1 MEDSDNSSLGES
13 VWTPSLDEREKFEPN
28 QLSGQHGWSFA
39 SQENQLV
46 PQCPPQENQNALETF
61 GDRRRLHAETKR
73 PRATLQEHWEGFQEQ
88 WKQETKCPF
97 PLLSSNRDVW
107 AQAALNEWE
116 RILAMLKTSPGPHHV
131 LNHLSGPT
139 LVDLTQ
145 VLREQVIEEGLKR
158 LVHRTDQV
166 ETRVWIT
173 GWFDRIATA
182 TTKQQRAALLNSK
195 EDWLTLG
202 KMKYGGLEVLRLC
215 HPTQQEKLSR
225 YIICTVV
232 YEEELQTFRS
242 SDAEDPH
249 NLYEAIE
256 DLCAM
261 LKQTRELK
269 AAFKSGE
276 ELSEWSALSV
286 IMAQVTM
293 EVDSVEPSRITTAKE
308 ESRLRH
314 YWNRISGVANLDEP
328 TSFWSIH
335 PDATGGVAILTNPKT
350 ISETQLIEES
360 KWTNRT
366 VAIKSKG
373 VVWINVYAPNKKS
386 EREHFF
392 RRLNKEFGTHR
403 AAAVLGGD
411 FNCVLDKQRDRY
423 QRGVRLPVQCESAE
437 LRRLVTE
444 WSIYDAR
451 ELVED
456 PEWPVQREPT
466 EHFTYWRK
474 NSASRLDRFY
484 IAGNLGSAVQWEAIE
499 LPKRYSDHQAVVLH
513 MKWTSQ
519 PQRPKRVNKCRYPM
533 RTSRPDLVRTGEQKA
548 IAHELEL
555 MQSEGSIVWNNL
567 EQRIIKAILRVSRAE
582 KRQVRRYRQKLEDQQ
597 HRPANRT
604 RRQLIEEQA
613 NAAREAAEFKF
624 GKYMQATQGDVRHF
638 FRRIANWQ
646 RDQTISRL
654 EPTPGRYHSPNASL
668 ADIMGAEWHQITGQS
683 HAAVPPQKAEQRFD
697 ALVYIPETRK
707 VTEAQNQD
715 LMAPITEKE
724 VREAIAALHRHKAGG
739 VDSLNNDFYK
749 DCEDVMVDVLVREFN
764 NIQRGATMPRSF
776 DQGIVIPLR
785 KKGDSP
791 NPLDYRPI
799 TLLTT
804 TYKLFAKVLATR
816 LQDILLWIIGEAQQG
831 FVRDRLMENSI
842 LIMQAA
848 LDKAYH
854 NNGEGLDDAP
864 GIAMLDFMKA
874 YDTLDRD
881 FLYLVLSKFGFGR
894 QFVDLVRRMHSDT
907 TAQYLVN
914 GEVSTEWEVK
924 SGIRQGCP
932 LAPLLFIIA
941 AEILALAVQQDPHL
955 EGIRVTRS
963 GAEPHLISTFVDD
976 SAVFLKQGKQL
987 PRLMQLLSEFGQQ
1000 SGLHVQ
1006 PTKSSYICL
1015 NTAVVQEQRCGIPI
1029 LKHGETVRY
1038 LGIQIGTGNI
1048 TQANWEDRLQKLRTR
1063 LIIAA
1068 KVSNSVVG
1076 RVLILNSVLLPSIL
1090 FTAGYIK
1097 PPAKVVDQLVNLQK
1111 QFLWQ
1116 STLGTDGTRH
1126 KVSPSLL
1133 YLPVKEGGIGL
1144 YSIPLAIKRQAM
1156 RRTTRWIL
1164 RARDK
1169 YTEAWHEQVHRDKSQ
1184 NRGCCAISP
1193 KERSQHAQTRLYQT
1207 NNIHRLGWEYLCE
1220 DLVAAERRNPAW
1232 KDDLKQQMESL
1243 LPTLD
1248 LEWRSDGRVGVYFGR
1263 KPEQTIHQLSEETR
1277 AFWPSFQWND
1287 NPWIIDSQGEQC
1299 TVKTVP
1305 FLKEC
1310 NLASF
1315 NVRREE
1321 ERVFSLR
1328 LPTMTA
1334 TLTFKRMTTLR
1345 KLVASIILC
1354 SPEIEIDA
1362 GNQLNSHQEPWSR
1375 KHTKRE
1381 YKWISNGMG
1390 TTIASSLDS
1399 DRLGWDATCQQ
1410 DVAMIE
1416 EEIKTIGWTFKPHPL
1431 TTHCPWLVHERTPP
1445 KSIQKTIDRARTRRL
1460 HSKLYQGL
1468 GGLIDKL
1475 NEVAKTD
1482 QWYSHVQY
1490 RLPADLWK
1498 QRGCLTPHQMWTTY
1512 RISTMQLNL
1521 FHPGRIE
1528 SSACPSNAGCGETK
1542 ETISHIVW
1550 SCKRAQAAWTAFLG
1564 RWMGRTLTNQA
1575 LNLFL
1580 PHIASRTAPPGQRSL
1595 LRELE
1600 KHFGNRWELKACGY
1614 AYMGPE
1620 VTDNWCEYSALKD
1633 GLAYSAHYPQ
1643 HYEVK
1648 MEVFGDSQTIIAAQ
1662 NGFSSIRQTK
1672 LQPLAVRVNQIIAN
1686 FAWTSWNHTK
1696 REQNK
1701 MADLLANMAMDSKNT
1716 KILTDE
1722 SRGNDQ
1728 VVMSQVAALLDNDIG
1743 AIPSKL
1749 RNTSLS

>member
-1 MEDSDNSSLGES
+1 
-13 VWTPSLDEREKFEPN
+13 
-28 QLSGQHGWSFA
+28 
-39 SQENQLV
+39 
-46 PQCPPQENQNALETF
+46 
-61 GDRRRLHAETKR
+61 
-73 PRATLQEHWEGFQEQ
+73 
-88 WKQETKCPF
+88 
-97 PLLSSNRDVW
+97 
-107 AQAALNEWE
+107 
-116 RILAMLKTSPGPHHV
+116 
-131 LNHLSGPT
+131 
-139 LVDLTQ
+139 
-145 VLREQVIEEGLKR
+145 
-158 LVHRTDQV
+158 
-166 ETRVWIT
+166 
-173 GWFDRIATA
+173 
-182 TTKQQRAALLNSK
+182 
-195 EDWLTLG
+195 
-202 KMKYGGLEVLRLC
+202 
-215 HPTQQEKLSR
+215 
-225 YIICTVV
+225 
-232 YEEELQTFRS
+232 
-242 SDAEDPH
+242 
-249 NLYEAIE
+249 
-256 DLCAM
+256 
-261 LKQTRELK
+261 
-269 AAFKSGE
+269 
-276 ELSEWSALSV
+276 
-286 IMAQVTM
+286 
-293 EVDSVEPSRITTAKE
+293 
-308 ESRLRH
+308 
-314 YWNRISGVANLDEP
+314 
-328 TSFWSIH
+328 
-335 PDATGGVAILTNPKT
+335 
-350 ISETQLIEES
+350 
-360 KWTNRT
+360 
-366 VAIKSKG
+366 
-373 VVWINVYAPNKKS
+373 
-386 EREHFF
+386 
-392 RRLNKEFGTHR
+392 
-403 AAAVLGGD
+403 
-411 FNCVLDKQRDRY
+411 
-423 QRGVRLPVQCESAE
+423 
-437 LRRLVTE
+437 
-444 WSIYDAR
+444 
-451 ELVED
+451 
-456 PEWPVQREPT
+456 
-466 EHFTYWRK
+466 
-474 NSASRLDRFY
+474 
-484 IAGNLGSAVQWEAIE
+484 
-499 LPKRYSDHQAVVLH
+499 
-513 MKWTSQ
+513 
-519 PQRPKRVNKCRYPM
+519 
-533 RTSRPDLVRTGEQKA
+533 
-548 IAHELEL
+548 
-555 MQSEGSIVWNNL
+555 
-567 EQRIIKAILRVSRAE
+567 
-582 KRQVRRYRQKLEDQQ
+582 
-597 HRPANRT
+597 
-604 RRQLIEEQA
+604 
-613 NAAREAAEFKF
+613 
-624 GKYMQATQGDVRHF
+624 
-638 FRRIANWQ
+638 
-646 RDQTISRL
+646 
-654 EPTPGRYHSPNASL
+654 
-668 ADIMGAEWHQITGQS
+668 
-683 HAAVPPQKAEQRFD
+683 
-697 ALVYIPETRK
+697 
-707 VTEAQNQD
+707 
-715 LMAPITEKE
+715 MAPITEKE

-749 DCEDVMVDVLVREFN
+749 DCEDAMVDVLVREFD
-764 NIQRGATMPRSF
+764 NIQRGAPMPRSF
-776 DQGIVIPLR
+776 GQGIVIPLR

-816 LQDILLWIIGEAQQG
+816 LQDILLWIIGEEQQG
-831 FVRDRLMENSI
+831 FVRDRLMENAI

-854 NNGEGLDDAP
+854 SSTEGFDDAP
-864 GIAMLDFMKA
+864 GIVMLDFMKA

-894 QFVDLVRRMHSDT
+894 QFVDLVRRMHTDT

-914 GEVSTEWEVK
+914 GELSKEWEVK

-932 LAPLLFIIA
+932 LAPLLFIVA
-941 AEILALAVQQDPHL
+941 AEILALAVQQDPYL

-987 PRLMQLLSEFGQQ
+987 PRLMQLLTEFGQQ

-1006 PTKSSYICL
+1006 PTKSSYISL

-1063 LIIAA
+1063 LIIAT

-1076 RVLILNSVLLPSIL
+1076 RVLILNSVLLPAIL

-1111 QFLWQ
+1111 QFLWK
-1116 STLGTDGTRH
+1116 STLGTDGMRH

-1156 RRTTRWIL
+1156 RRTTRWL
-1164 RARDK
+1164 QRARDR
-1169 YTEAWHEQVHRDKSQ
+1169 YTEAWHEQVHQDKSQ
-1184 NRGCCAISP
+1184 HWGCCAISP

-1207 NNIHRLGWEYLCE
+1207 NNIHRLGWEYLGE
-1220 DLVAAERRNPAW
+1220 DLVAAEGRNPAW
-1232 KDDLKQQMESL
+1232 KDDLKRQMESL
-1243 LPTLD
+1243 LPTVD

-1287 NPWIIDSQGEQC
+1287 NPWIIDSQGEQY
-1299 TVKTVP
+1299 TVKTVS
-1305 FLKEC
+1305 FLKGC

-1321 ERVFSLR
+1321 ERVFSVR

-1345 KLVASIILC
+1345 KLVTSTILC

-1390 TTIASSLDS
+1390 TIIAMPGSERSHTDYIQMQRQANGVLWTVTDWT
-1399 DRLGWDATCQQ
+1399 GDATCQQ

-1416 EEIKTIGWTFKPHPL
+1416 EEIKTVGWTFKPHPL
-1431 TTHCPWLVHERTPP
+1431 TTHCPWLVHEHTPP
-1445 KSIQKTIDRARTRRL
+1445 NSIQKTIDRARTRRL

-1468 GGLIDKL
+1468 GVLVDKL

-1498 QRGCLTPHQMWTTY
+1498 QRGCLTPYQMWTTY

-1550 SCKRAQAAWTAFLG
+1550 SCKRAQAAWMAYLG
-1564 RWMGRTLTNQA
+1564 RWIGRTLTEQA

-1600 KHFGNRWELKACGY
+1600 KSFGFITPEHSTALQKLWFIVTSSIPVLLWRTRVEIVHEWQHVAIEESTKRVWTACVMQVRAVAHRMRTLKGEKINATCLSQLLNVLERQDMSRQLEAWATARLYSDGGARGNPGPGGSGWVLIFLNERTNRWELKACGY

-1620 VTDNWCEYSALKD
+1620 VTNNRCEYSALKD
-1633 GLAYSAHYPQ
+1633 GLAYSAHYLQ

-1648 MEVFGDSQTIIAAQ
+1648 LEVFGDSQMIIASQ
-1662 NGFSSIRQTK
+1662 NGFASIRQTK

-1686 FAWTSWNHTK
+1686 FAWISWNHTK

-1701 MADLLANMAMDSKNT
+1701 MADLLANMAMNSKSA

-1728 VVMSQVAALLDNDIG
+1728 ILMSQVAVLLDNDIG
-1743 AIPSKL
+1743 ATPSKH
-1749 RNTSLS
+1749 RNTSLSAVLMRLRNS

>member
-1 MEDSDNSSLGES
+1 ME
-13 VWTPSLDEREKFEPN
+13 T
-28 QLSGQHGWSFA
+28 
-39 SQENQLV
+39 
-46 PQCPPQENQNALETF
+46 
-61 GDRRRLHAETKR
+61 
-73 PRATLQEHWEGFQEQ
+73 
-88 WKQETKCPF
+88 
-97 PLLSSNRDVW
+97 
-107 AQAALNEWE
+107 
-116 RILAMLKTSPGPHHV
+116 
-131 LNHLSGPT
+131 
-139 LVDLTQ
+139 
-145 VLREQVIEEGLKR
+145 
-158 LVHRTDQV
+158 
-166 ETRVWIT
+166 
-173 GWFDRIATA
+173 
-182 TTKQQRAALLNSK
+182 
-195 EDWLTLG
+195 
-202 KMKYGGLEVLRLC
+202 
-215 HPTQQEKLSR
+215 
-225 YIICTVV
+225 
-232 YEEELQTFRS
+232 
-242 SDAEDPH
+242 
-249 NLYEAIE
+249 
-256 DLCAM
+256 
-261 LKQTRELK
+261 
-269 AAFKSGE
+269 
-276 ELSEWSALSV
+276 
-286 IMAQVTM
+286 
-293 EVDSVEPSRITTAKE
+293 RITTAKE
-308 ESRLRH
+308 ERRLRQ
-314 YWNRISGVANLDEP
+314 YWNRIWGITNLDEA

-373 VVWINVYAPNKKS
+373 VVWINVYAPNKKA

-392 RRLNKEFGTHR
+392 RRLNEEFGTHR

-411 FNCVLDKQRDRY
+411 FNCVLDKQRDRTEKISD
-423 QRGVRLPVQCESAE
+423 GVEHTRRTGASGGSGVASAARTDGAFHILE
-437 LRRLVTE
+437 KKLSQSTRPILYSRKSGKRRAMGGHRATQALLGSPSSGAAYE
-444 WSIYDAR
+444 MD
-451 ELVED
+451 
-456 PEWPVQREPT
+456 EPT
-466 EHFTYWRK
+466 AETK
-474 NSASRLDRFY
+474 
-484 IAGNLGSAVQWEAIE
+484 E
-499 LPKRYSDHQAVVLH
+499 
-513 MKWTSQ
+513 
-519 PQRPKRVNKCRYPM
+519 
-533 RTSRPDLVRTGEQKA
+533 GEQVQA
-548 IAHELEL
+548 ISRELEL
-555 MQSEGSIVWNNL
+555 MQSEGPIEWSHL
-567 EQRIIKAILRVSRAE
+567 EKRIIQAILRVSRAE
-582 KRQVRRYRQKLEDQQ
+582 KRQVRRYQQKLEDQQ
-597 HRPANRT
+597 HQPVKRS

-654 EPTPGRYHSPNASL
+654 EPTPGRYHPPNASL

-683 HAAVPPQKAEQRFD
+683 HAAVPPHKAGQRFD

-749 DCEDVMVDVLVREFN
+749 DCEDAMVDVLVREFN
-764 NIQRGATMPRSF
+764 NIQRGAPMPRSF
-776 DQGIVIPLR
+776 GQGIVIPLR

-816 LQDILLWIIGEAQQG
+816 LQDILLWIIGEEQQG
-831 FVRDRLMENSI
+831 FVRDRLMENAI

-854 NNGEGLDDAP
+854 SSTEGFDDAP
-864 GIAMLDFMKA
+864 GIVMLDFMKA

-914 GEVSTEWEVK
+914 GELSREWEVK

-932 LAPLLFIIA
+932 LAPLLFIVA
-941 AEILALAVQQDPHL
+941 AEILALAVQQDPYL
-955 EGIRVTRS
+955 EGIHVTKS

-987 PRLMQLLSEFGQQ
+987 PRLMQLLTEFGQQ

-1006 PTKSSYICL
+1006 PTKSSYISL

-1063 LIIAA
+1063 LIIAT

-1076 RVLILNSVLLPSIL
+1076 RVLILNSVLLPAIL

-1111 QFLWQ
+1111 QFLWK
-1116 STLGTDGTRH
+1116 STLGTDGMRH

-1156 RRTTRWIL
+1156 RRTTRWL
-1164 RARDK
+1164 QRARDR
-1169 YTEAWHEQVHRDKSQ
+1169 YTEAWHEQVHQDKSQ
-1184 NRGCCAISP
+1184 NWGCCAISP

-1207 NNIHRLGWEYLCE
+1207 NNIHRLGWEYLGE
-1220 DLVAAERRNPAW
+1220 DLVAAEGRNPAW
-1232 KDDLKQQMESL
+1232 KDDLKRQMESL
-1243 LPTLD
+1243 LPTVD

-1287 NPWIIDSQGEQC
+1287 NPWIIDSQGEQY
-1299 TVKTVP
+1299 TVKTVS

-1321 ERVFSLR
+1321 ERVFSVR

-1334 TLTFKRMTTLR
+1334 TLTSKRRAVLR
-1345 KLVASIILC
+1345 KLVTSIILC
-1354 SPEIEIDA
+1354 SPEMEIDA
-1362 GNQLNSHQEPWSR
+1362 GNQLISQQEPWSR
-1375 KHTKRE
+1375 KPTKRE

-1390 TTIASSLDS
+1390 TIIAMPGSERSHTDYIQMQRQANGVLWTVTDWT
-1399 DRLGWDATCQQ
+1399 GDATCQQ

-1416 EEIKTIGWTFKPHPL
+1416 EEIKTVGWTFKPHPL

-1445 KSIQKTIDRARTRRL
+1445 NSIQKTIDRARTRRL

-1468 GGLIDKL
+1468 GVLVDKL

-1498 QRGCLTPHQMWTTY
+1498 QRGCLTPYQMWTTY
-1512 RISTMQLNL
+1512 RISAMQLNL

-1550 SCKRAQAAWTAFLG
+1550 SCKRAQAAWMAFLG
-1564 RWMGRTLTNQA
+1564 RWIGRTLTEQA

-1600 KHFGNRWELKACGY
+1600 KSFGFITPEHSTALQKLWFIVTSSIPVLLWRTRVEIVHEWQHVAIEESTKRVWTACVMQVRAVAHRMRTLKGEKINATCLSQLLSVLERQDMSRQLEAWATARLYFDGGARGNPGPGGSGWALIFLNERSNRWELKACGY
-1614 AYMGPE
+1614 AYMGPQ
-1620 VTDNWCEYSALKD
+1620 VTNNRCEYSALKD
-1633 GLAYSAHYPQ
+1633 GLAYSAHYLQ

-1648 MEVFGDSQTIIAAQ
+1648 LEVFGDSQMIIAAQ
-1662 NGFSSIRQTK
+1662 NGFASIRQTE

-1686 FAWTSWNHTK
+1686 FAWISWNHTK

-1701 MADLLANMAMDSKNT
+1701 MADLLANVAMNSKSA

-1728 VVMSQVAALLDNDIG
+1728 ILMSQVAVLLDNDIG
-1743 AIPSKL
+1743 ATPSKL
-1749 RNTSLS
+1749 RNTSLSAVLMRLRNS

>member
-1 MEDSDNSSLGES
+1 MPSDDVLQAE
-13 VWTPSLDEREKFEPN
+13 
-28 QLSGQHGWSFA
+28 
-39 SQENQLV
+39 
-46 PQCPPQENQNALETF
+46 NAL
-61 GDRRRLHAETKR
+61 
-73 PRATLQEHWEGFQEQ
+73 
-88 WKQETKCPF
+88 
-97 PLLSSNRDVW
+97 
-107 AQAALNEWE
+107 
-116 RILAMLKTSPGPHHV
+116 
-131 LNHLSGPT
+131 
-139 LVDLTQ
+139 
-145 VLREQVIEEGLKR
+145 LREQLRVAQDQLRVKDEHISQLVRTKDDQLRAKDDQLRVAQDQLRAKNEHITLLIQTHHRERMRLIDGIDGKVDSLLTAHETTHAILGRIEE
-158 LVHRTDQV
+158 
-166 ETRVWIT
+166 
-173 GWFDRIATA
+173 RIAT
-182 TTKQQRAALLNSK
+182 RPINSK
-195 EDWLTLG
+195 MHHGFAVLLREKGPSSGKYELRFISGQQAYVKRRLAQALDHEVLVPFKLVGNGINMRNNFVSLANQRLVETLG
-202 KMKYGGLEVLRLC
+202 V
-215 HPTQQEKLSR
+215 TW
-225 YIICTVV
+225 VD
-232 YEEELQTFRS
+232 YEQDFPPET
-242 SDAEDPH
+242 
-249 NLYEAIE
+249 I
-256 DLCAM
+256 
-261 LKQTRELK
+261 K
-269 AAFKSGE
+269 
-276 ELSEWSALSV
+276 
-286 IMAQVTM
+286 
-293 EVDSVEPSRITTAKE
+293 DSI
-308 ESRLRH
+308 
-314 YWNRISGVANLDEP
+314 G
-328 TSFWSIH
+328 
-335 PDATGGVAILTNPKT
+335 
-350 ISETQLIEES
+350 
-360 KWTNRT
+360 
-366 VAIKSKG
+366 
-373 VVWINVYAPNKKS
+373 
-386 EREHFF
+386 
-392 RRLNKEFGTHR
+392 
-403 AAAVLGGD
+403 
-411 FNCVLDKQRDRY
+411 
-423 QRGVRLPVQCESAE
+423 
-437 LRRLVTE
+437 
-444 WSIYDAR
+444 
-451 ELVED
+451 
-456 PEWPVQREPT
+456 
-466 EHFTYWRK
+466 
-474 NSASRLDRFY
+474 
-484 IAGNLGSAVQWEAIE
+484 
-499 LPKRYSDHQAVVLH
+499 
-513 MKWTSQ
+513 
-519 PQRPKRVNKCRYPM
+519 
-533 RTSRPDLVRTGEQKA
+533 
-548 IAHELEL
+548 
-555 MQSEGSIVWNNL
+555 IVWSNL
-567 EQRIIKAILRVSRAE
+567 EQRIIKAILR
-582 KRQVRRYRQKLEDQQ
+582 LEDQQ

-668 ADIMGAEWHQITGQS
+668 ADIMGEEWHQITGQS

-707 VTEAQNQD
+707 VTEEQNQD
-715 LMAPITEKE
+715 LMAPIAEKE
-724 VREAIAALHRHKAGG
+724 VQEAIAALHRHKAGG
-739 VDSLNNDFYK
+739 VDSLNNGFYK
-749 DCEDVMVDVLVREFN
+749 DCEDVMVGVWNRDTVAQERRF
-764 NIQRGATMPRSF
+764 A
-776 DQGIVIPLR
+776 
-785 KKGDSP
+785 K
-791 NPLDYRPI
+791 PLDYRPI

-804 TYKLFAKVLATR
+804 TYKLFAKVLTTR

-831 FVRDRLMENSI
+831 FVRDRLMENAI

-854 NNGEGLDDAP
+854 NSAEGLDDAP
-864 GIAMLDFMKA
+864 GIAMFDSMKA

-881 FLYLVLSKFGFGR
+881 FLYLVLRKFGFGR
-894 QFVDLVRRMHSDT
+894 QFVDLVHRMHSDT

-914 GEVSTEWEVK
+914 DEVSREWEVK
-924 SGIRQGCP
+924 LGIRQGCP
-932 LAPLLFIIA
+932 LAPLLFIVA

-1006 PTKSSYICL
+1006 RTKSSYICL

-1063 LIIAA
+1063 LIIAD

-1090 FTAGYIK
+1090 FTVGYIK

-1111 QFLWQ
+1111 QFLWK

-1126 KVSPSLL
+1126 KVSPPLL

-1144 YSIPLAIKRQAM
+1144 CSIRLAVKRQAM
-1156 RRTTRWIL
+1156 RRTTRWL
-1164 RARDK
+1164 QRARDK

-1193 KERSQHAQTRLYQT
+1193 KERSQNAQTRLYQT
-1207 NNIHRLGWEYLCE
+1207 SNIHRLGWEYLCE
-1220 DLVAAERRNPAW
+1220 DLVAAERRDPAW
-1232 KDDLKQQMESL
+1232 KDDPKRQMESL

-1287 NPWIIDSQGEQC
+1287 NPWIIDSQGEKY

-1321 ERVFSLR
+1321 ERVFSVR

-1345 KLVASIILC
+1345 KLVTSIILC

-1390 TTIASSLDS
+1390 TIIAVPVSEGSHTDYIQMQRKADGVLWTVTDWA
-1399 DRLGWDATCQQ
+1399 GGAICQQ
-1410 DVAMIE
+1410 DVATIE
-1416 EEIKTIGWTFKPHPL
+1416 EEIKTTGWRFKPHPL
-1431 TTHCPWLVHERTPP
+1431 TTHSMCSIDYQQIYGNNEDVLRRIRCGRHTGFLRCSSTCPSG
-1445 KSIQKTIDRARTRRL
+1445 KDR
-1460 HSKLYQGL
+1460 
-1468 GGLIDKL
+1468 
-1475 NEVAKTD
+1475 V
-1482 QWYSHVQY
+1482 
-1490 RLPADLWK
+1490 
-1498 QRGCLTPHQMWTTY
+1498 
-1512 RISTMQLNL
+1512 
-1521 FHPGRIE
+1521 F
-1528 SSACPSNAGCGETK
+1528 ACPSNAGCGETK

-1550 SCKRAQAAWTAFLG
+1550 SCKRAQAAWTAILG
-1564 RWMGRTLTNQA
+1564 RWMGRTLTEQA

-1600 KHFGNRWELKACGY
+1600 KHFGFITPEHSTALQKLWFIVTSSIPVLLWRTRVEIVHERQHVTIEESTQRVWTACVMQVRAVAHRMRTLKGEKINATCLSQLLSVLERQDLSRQLEAWATARLYFDGGARGNPGPGGSGWALIFLNERSNQWELKACGY

-1620 VTDNWCEYSALKD
+1620 VTNNWCEYSALKD
-1633 GLAYSAHYPQ
+1633 GLTYSAHYLQ

-1648 MEVFGDSQTIIAAQ
+1648 LEVFGDSQTIIASQ

-1672 LQPLAVRVNQIIAN
+1672 LQPLAARVNQIIAN
-1686 FAWTSWNHTK
+1686 FAWTSWNHTR

-1701 MADLLANMAMDSKNT
+1701 MADLLANMAMSSKSA

-1743 AIPSKL
+1743 ATPSRL
-1749 RNTSLS
+1749 RNTSLPAVLMRLRNS